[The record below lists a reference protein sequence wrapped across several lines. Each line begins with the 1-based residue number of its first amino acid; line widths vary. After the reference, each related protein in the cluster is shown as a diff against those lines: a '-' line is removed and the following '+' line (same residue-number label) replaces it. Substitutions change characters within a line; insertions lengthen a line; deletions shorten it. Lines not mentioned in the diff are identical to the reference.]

1 MKKLLAMMLM
11 LLPILLGCNGNRNTA
26 TDKTENEESTFATSA
41 KEVLINKL
49 EKRFKKGTKAEKQTI
64 VYEKDSICVI
74 DFDVIYTFAS
84 GNTASG
90 RCEFVYY
97 PKHES
102 QGFFI
107 DIEKEPNPINQC
119 KQWMDEAELEL
130 SASEKE
136 NMGSFDSW
144 MRNWVIIRNLKE
156 YFNSE
161 EFNAKVQE
169 EYENSIN
176 SK

>member
-1 MKKLLAMMLM
+1 MKKLIAIVMMLLAVVM
-11 LLPILLGCNGNRNTA
+11 VGCSNHNA
-26 TDKTENEESTFATSA
+26 TTDSTEKTESAFVTSA
-41 KEVLINKL
+41 KEVMMNKL
-49 EKRFKKGTKAEKQTI
+49 EKRFKKGTKAENQTI

-74 DFDVIYTFAS
+74 DFDVVYTFAS

-107 DIEKEPNPINQC
+107 DIEKEPTAIEQC
-119 KQWMDEAELEL
+119 KQWMDEAEIEL

-136 NMGSFDSW
+136 NMGSFDGW
-144 MRNWVIIRNLKE
+144 MRNWVSIRNLKE

-169 EYENSIN
+169 EYEKAIN
-176 SK
+176 AQ

>member
-1 MKKLLAMMLM
+1 MKKLIAIILV
-11 LLPILLGCNGNRNTA
+11 LLPTLIGCNNHDTA
-26 TDKTENEESTFATSA
+26 TNREESAFVISA
-41 KEVLINKL
+41 KDALINKL
-49 EKRFKKGTKAEKQTI
+49 EKKFKKGTKAENQTVI
-64 VYEKDSICVI
+64 YEKDSICVI

-90 RCEFVYY
+90 KCEFVYY
-97 PKHES
+97 PEGEL

-107 DIEKEPNPINQC
+107 DIEKEPTAIDQC

-136 NMGSFDSW
+136 NMGSFDGW
-144 MRNWVIIRNLKE
+144 MKFWVKLRNTKE
-156 YFNSE
+156 YLNSE

-169 EYENSIN
+169 EYENTIN